1 MKFAMGAQVL
11 TNLTKQTSGASGD
24 LGTLV
29 RKLADSAEPLQGRF
43 NGAGRAAFDRFKA
56 ETDTIANELNGRPG
70 HGAVHELARGQL
82 QLRRGPL
89 QRSRLTDLRG
99 EGGNTMSG
107 GNQADRRDYDVA
119 ASQNAQDNFNAVA
132 AQLEALIAQRD
143 SDVKAAMA
151 DYQADGVSDEYHAK
165 EQRWNAVAGEVKQII
180 ATLRSSLQSNDES
193 AQSAISKAKSAVGNI
208 G

>member
-1 MKFAMGAQVL
+1 
-11 TNLTKQTSGASGD
+11 
-24 LGTLV
+24 
-29 RKLADSAEPLQGRF
+29 
-43 NGAGRAAFDRFKA
+43 
-56 ETDTIANELNGRPG
+56 
-70 HGAVHELARGQL
+70 
-82 QLRRGPL
+82 
-89 QRSRLTDLRG
+89 
-99 EGGNTMSG
+99 MSG

-132 AQLEALIAQRD
+132 SQLEALIAQRD

-165 EQRWNAVAGEVKQII
+165 EQRWNTVAGEVKQII
-180 ATLRSSLQSNDES
+180 ATLRASLQSNDES